1 MERRAERTD
10 LQPAGTRVRLVTHT
24 HVFAALQRTLLKTF
38 FTFKYSY
45 LWCGDKWDESPK
57 CEVKTKSIQLDFLS
71 CVSPPG
77 WPGPWYSFRV
87 SPPSYRLQLH
97 PSGLQLTGSD
107 CLLLWKS
114 VLRRFSYC
122 SSEQWSWS
130 LPSGWETDWRHVI
143 LWETLNTYTNHL
155 KVVFRRALQALIFVD
170 ITQRSWMWKQMSDS
184 QRGFILSDL
193 SL

>member
-10 LQPAGTRVRLVTHT
+10 LQPAGTRVRLVTHA

-38 FTFKYSY
+38 FTFKYFY
-45 LWCGDKWDESPK
+45 LWCGEKWDESPK
-57 CEVKTKSIQLDFLS
+57 CEVKTSSWTSCLVLPRLADQLLDIRSESRL
-71 CVSPPG
+71 
-77 WPGPWYSFRV
+77 
-87 SPPSYRLQLH
+87 RLQLH
-97 PSGLQLTGSD
+97 HPGLQLTGSD
-107 CLLLWKS
+107 CPLLWKS
-114 VLRRFSYC
+114 VLRRLSYC

-143 LWETLNTYTNHL
+143 LRETLNTYTNHL

-170 ITQRSWMWKQMSDS
+170 ITQRSWRWKQMSDS
-184 QRGFILSDL
+184 QMGFILSDL